1 MNKELQ
7 EIRDLE
13 REHQDKWCNKVAAF
27 MKNNFPVGS
36 KISKDGKEYEVTGYE
51 ISYHRPSYL
60 IVSEIIR
67 EERAISLYDLEEL
80 VEKKGGGQC
89 H

>member
-13 REHQDKWCNKVAAF
+13 KEYQDKWCDKVEAF

-36 KISKDGKEYEVTGYE
+36 KINKDGKEYEVTGYE
-51 ISYHRPSYL
+51 IGYNKPAYL
-60 IVSEIIR
+60 VCSEIIR
-67 EERAISLYDLEEL
+67 NNKYISLYDLEEM
-80 VEKKGGGQC
+80 VEKEGGEK
-89 H
+89 